1 MIEFKVCPNYW
12 QPASILEIVDSVL
25 KSNFIIK
32 DSYEIGLAFYN
43 DGLQHASFIIDNKYR
58 LQFDYTRVMIKN
70 FSRRR
75 LFSYTKP
82 FVTITYGQLVLIIG
96 LGIQFPLSIENY
108 NTCTELV
115 SRILY
120 NLQN

>member
-1 MIEFKVCPNYW
+1 MIEFKVCPNSW
-12 QPASILEIVDSVL
+12 QPSLILEIVDSVL

-32 DSYEIGLAFYN
+32 ESYEIGLSFYN
-43 DGLQHASFIIDNKYR
+43 DGLHHVGLIIDNKYR

-70 FSRRR
+70 FSRRQ
-75 LFSYTKP
+75 LFNYTES
-82 FVTITYGQLVLIIG
+82 FTTISYGQLVLIIA

>member
-1 MIEFKVCPNYW
+1 MIEFKVCPNSL
-12 QPASILEIVDSVL
+12 QPSLILQIVDSVL
-25 KSNFIIK
+25 KSDFIIK
-32 DSYEIGLAFYN
+32 DSYEISLAFYN
-43 DGLQHASFIIDNKYR
+43 DGLHHVSFIIDDVYR

-82 FVTITYGQLVLIIG
+82 FFKITYGQLVLIIG
-96 LGIQFPLSIENY
+96 LGIQFPLTIENY

-120 NLQN
+120 NL